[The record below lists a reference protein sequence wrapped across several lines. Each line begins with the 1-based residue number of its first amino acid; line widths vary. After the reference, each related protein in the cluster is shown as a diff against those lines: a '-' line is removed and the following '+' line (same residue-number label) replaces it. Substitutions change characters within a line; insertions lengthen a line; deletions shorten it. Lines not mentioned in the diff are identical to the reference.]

1 VPSPASDTPRFQ
13 LAKAMRIDRNL
24 FPDIGQG
31 SQPLLTFLTKQI
43 TPQGKSNQAA
53 LSGLRAQPANFAAM
67 SRFVLHNVYHS
78 VCIAAKVNA
87 TVGLGLKKKET
98 EKALDPLCKHGF
110 TLLNT
115 VVCEDFHSVGNG
127 YYEVVRDGVGPKAK
141 ILALHPFPA
150 PQTFIYVEEASRAQH
165 LELVSGSEGAGR
177 RKFPLFGDSE
187 RFYDEVVRTKPK
199 AGETVSEIIHVP
211 FPTALN
217 RWYGLPRWLAAV
229 ASIELMQALDQR
241 EFDFFVNRGVPEF
254 MLFIT
259 GGNLK
264 KEDWKKLENA
274 LNAQVGL
281 GNSHKSCAINIPES
295 DAKVQVEKLDLEGTD
310 QGERYATMTDT
321 LALKITSAHQIPPL
335 LAGIQIPG
343 KLGANNELPNAIRA
357 FQVLSVDHYQR
368 VFENTLGRTLG
379 NPEINGGLAVGP
391 EDFLFNEITDQL
403 DLNAMATST
412 AMRQTEPEAAAEGRD
427 LADGVKKELTTE
439 QADAMLAFVAAGVE
453 GVARA
458 RRAAASA

>member
-1 VPSPASDTPRFQ
+1 VASSPAPETPQFRV
-13 LAKAMRIDRNL
+13 AKVDRIERGL
-24 FPDIGQG
+24 FPDLGQG
-31 SQPLLTFLTKQI
+31 KDSLLAHLIKTVA
-43 TPQGKSNQAA
+43 PPGGRSNQAA
-53 LSGLRAQPANFAAM
+53 LSGLRQQPANFGAM

-87 TVGLGLKKKET
+87 TVGLGLKKPEV
-98 EKALDPLCKHGF
+98 EKKLDPLSKHGF

-115 VVCEDFHSVGNG
+115 IVCEDFQSTGNG
-127 YYEVVRDGVGPKAK
+127 YYEVVRDRPGGK
-141 ILALHPFPA
+141 ILSLHPFPSA
-150 PQTFIYVEEASRAQH
+150 QTFIHVEGRGGAQH
-165 LELVSGSEGAGR
+165 FELVAGQEGGGR
-177 RKFPLFGDSE
+177 RKFPVFGDSE
-187 RFYDEVVRTKPK
+187 RFFDEVETRKPK
-199 AGETVSEIIHVP
+199 SGETISEIIHVP

-259 GGNLK
+259 GGQVK
-264 KEDWKKLENA
+264 KADWSKLETS

-281 GNSHKSCAINIPES
+281 GNSHKSCAVQIPEA
-295 DAKVQVEKLDLEGTD
+295 DAKVSLFKLDLEGTD

-321 LALKITSAHQIPPL
+321 LALKITSAHQTPPL

-379 NPEINGGLAVGP
+379 DEEKNGGLGVGP
-391 EDFLFNEITDQL
+391 DDFEFNEITDKL
-403 DLNAMATST
+403 DLDAMATST
-412 AMRQTEPEAAAEGRD
+412 SMRQTEPEAAAEGRD
-427 LADGVKKELTTE
+427 LADGLKKEMTSE
-439 QADAMLAFVAAGVE
+439 QVDALAQFLAASTD
-453 GVARA
+453 ALRR
-458 RRAAASA
+458 RRAAATA